1 MFFREDCLLERLR
14 RIKGRTNAIFTKQN
28 KKSDFMLNCQP
39 ILNEN
44 SSYNIGEFSIK
55 CIEILKC
62 IDIRKV
68 F

>member
-14 RIKGRTNAIFTKQN
+14 RIKGRTNPIFTK
-28 KKSDFMLNCQP
+28 KKYNCQP

-44 SSYNIGEFSIK
+44 SSYNIGKFSVK
-55 CIEILKC
+55 CIEILKR